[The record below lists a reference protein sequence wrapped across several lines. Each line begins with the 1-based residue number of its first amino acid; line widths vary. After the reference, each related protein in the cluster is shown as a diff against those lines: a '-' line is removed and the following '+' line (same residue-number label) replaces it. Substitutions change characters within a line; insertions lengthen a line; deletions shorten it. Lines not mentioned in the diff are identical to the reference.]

1 MVRSLNFADFQQTHW
16 RRPCKFLV
24 LHRNFFLFSWLSS
37 AVRVARN
44 AKTEAQM
51 DKRYTVLGGGTAGH
65 SYFTRND
72 DGSLKCECGHKE
84 TSRYLMQTHQSAKL
98 VQEAA

>member
-1 MVRSLNFADFQQTHW
+1 
-16 RRPCKFLV
+16 
-24 LHRNFFLFSWLSS
+24 
-37 AVRVARN
+37 
-44 AKTEAQM
+44 M